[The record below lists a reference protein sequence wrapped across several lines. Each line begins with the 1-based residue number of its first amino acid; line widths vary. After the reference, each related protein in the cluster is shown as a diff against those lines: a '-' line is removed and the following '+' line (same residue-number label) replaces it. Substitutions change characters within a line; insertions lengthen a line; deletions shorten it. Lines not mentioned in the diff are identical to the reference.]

1 MGATPKM
8 NWSAKG
14 GARSSLQ
21 YGGEGVLIHPPHQGV
36 CRLHG
41 TEEQCVTSGGLT
53 GSPGRYYDNMKVVVT
68 SYDGDQPV
76 YNTRF
81 LAFAAN
87 VFFNGPSCEVVHE
100 DPKAHFFRPAN
111 LLETGIC
118 SQCVFESKRAA
129 RLNVAVDELLEL
141 LP

>member
-1 MGATPKM
+1 
-8 NWSAKG
+8 
-14 GARSSLQ
+14 
-21 YGGEGVLIHPPHQGV
+21 
-36 CRLHG
+36 
-41 TEEQCVTSGGLT
+41 
-53 GSPGRYYDNMKVVVT
+53 MKVVVT

-76 YNTRF
+76 Y
-81 LAFAAN
+81 
-87 VFFNGPSCEVVHE
+87 GPSCEVVHE